1 MTIACDVAGVC
12 KGAIAWKGRGLGDMS
27 VGVQEH
33 ARESMSMRGD
43 MSMGGYR
50 SLGGDNS
57 MDG

>member
-12 KGAIAWKGRGLGDMS
+12 KGAIAWKGRGLGDMG
-27 VGVQEH
+27 VGGC
-33 ARESMSMRGD
+33 RSMGGD
-43 MSMGGYR
+43 MSMGGYG